1 MGGSSDGGGGGGG
14 RRGEVDILELGDS
27 YGGEMSEGYGGGW
40 EDDDDVVGGGDDD
53 ANDTEQVV
61 VSLPLR
67 ERFGYKRRAVV
78 DVRLCRK
85 DTCQAQ
91 NGRSCFVWF

>member
-1 MGGSSDGGGGGGG
+1 MGGSSDGGGGRGG

-27 YGGEMSEGYGGGW
+27 DGGDMSEGYGGGW
-40 EDDDDVVGGGDDD
+40 EDDDDDVGGGDDD

-67 ERFGYKRRAVV
+67 ERFGYKRRAVLHL
-78 DVRLCRK
+78 RLCFK
-85 DTCQAQ
+85 DTCQAR
-91 NGRSCFVWF
+91 NGISCFMWF